1 MPMSILCKLGVPKMN
16 PALVKY
22 STVRWPRDC
31 PKFALAGGV
40 DESEQ
45 SALLR
50 RGPHPFA
57 AHDDLLDAVAR
68 IYDIDPQIPV
78 HYEVQSTEPLELDS
92 EDTIWMEPS

>member
-1 MPMSILCKLGVPKMN
+1 MSILCKLGVPKMN

-50 RGPHPFA
+50 RGPHRFA
-57 AHDDLLDAVAR
+57 ARDLALPHVPGTVPSKAEGTVAAS
-68 IYDIDPQIPV
+68 P
-78 HYEVQSTEPLELDS
+78 
-92 EDTIWMEPS
+92 